1 MIERSV
7 RIIAMAKKDEQEKH
21 EDHGKHDKRGKHDK
35 QSEASEQG
43 KSASA
48 GSGSEQGKSASA
60 GSGSEQ
66 GKNAKNGAEQVIKDF
81 DNFIFRP
88 TDIPET
94 PIAQLVEELSEGLS
108 TEDAAFMME
117 AATELRERL
126 APKRFA
132 HSISVSR
139 TAKKLAQLY
148 GSDVSLCTRAGL
160 VHDWD
165 KCYRGQA
172 VFDRAVEMGIEL
184 GKGYEHMEALFHSIT
199 GAKALERRFPG
210 IDHRILQAVA
220 RHTSGAVDMSDVD
233 MIVYISDMIEPLRT
247 YESLDSLRE
256 LVGKVDLRGLFSAC
270 FKATIEHLIQNRRYL
285 HPDSAAIWNEYVA
298 VARGKSK
305 K

>member
-1 MIERSV
+1 
-7 RIIAMAKKDEQEKH
+7 MAKKDEQEKH

-43 KSASA
+43 KS
-48 GSGSEQGKSASA
+48 
-60 GSGSEQ
+60 
-66 GKNAKNGAEQVIKDF
+66 AKNGAEQVIKDF

-139 TAKKLAQLY
+139 TGKKLAQLY

-160 VHDWD
+160 VQEWD
-165 KCYRGQA
+165 KCNSDQA
-172 VFDRAVEMGIEL
+172 VFDRVVEMGIEL

-210 IDHRILQAVA
+210 IDPRILQAVA